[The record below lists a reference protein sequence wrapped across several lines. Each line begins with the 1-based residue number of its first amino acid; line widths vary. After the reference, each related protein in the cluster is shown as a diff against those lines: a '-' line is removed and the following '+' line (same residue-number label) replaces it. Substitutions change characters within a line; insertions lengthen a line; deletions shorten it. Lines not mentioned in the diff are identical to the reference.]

1 MGLFSAGLILHIARI
16 VPFIS
21 AGRNFQT
28 TVTGSLPF
36 NYRELSQRKWNKH
49 DSTKNPLIIG
59 LPFGAFISIRSDE
72 KPKDGLCHISQIST
86 RRLES
91 PSEILK
97 TGQEVFVKVIK
108 VQNDGKISL
117 SMRNIDQSKGAEVLE
132 TGTVE
137 PRAQK
142 RKQDPDLWELT
153 QMNSAFGVKKIAL
166 MGNGGDDPYAEVEE
180 AREQESEEEE
190 VEIEVSK
197 RVPSFL
203 KGKNLRLDVNESD
216 LTGTKNPEGSMTKV
230 AQYGSKFM
238 SEAKMRKLEQKY
250 EEDRAKRLEEKI
262 RMNGDPLNQMSRSSE
277 NEIKDSAYKEWQRQS
292 RNQSYGIRSSM
303 TIKEQRE
310 SLPVYQKRDA
320 LLQLVQQNDFLI
332 VVGETGSGKTTQIT
346 QYLAEEGYSTKGVIA
361 CTQPR
366 RVAATSVAKRVAQEV
381 GCRVGEEV
389 GYTIRFE
396 DCTSNKTIIKY
407 MTDGMLQREVLVDP
421 DLTKYSVIM
430 LDEAHERTIATD
442 VLFALLREAVIR
454 RKGGLKLI
462 VTSATLDSQKFSKYF
477 ENCPVFHI
485 EGRTFPVKIFY
496 TKEPE
501 LDYIQSTIETVID
514 VHTNNPPGDI
524 LVFLTGK
531 EEIDTCCETLVEK
544 MSLLRAEKPTV
555 SELIV
560 LPIYSSLPSEMQSR
574 IFEPTPPGKRKVV
587 LATNIAETSVTID
600 GIYYVIDPGY
610 VKVNA
615 YDPKLGMDTLIVQP
629 ISRAQADQ
637 RSGRAGRTG
646 PGICYRLYTKNA
658 YLNEMPANTVPEIQR
673 QNLSYTILMLK
684 AMGIDD
690 VLGFNFMDRPK
701 EQLILTA
708 LEELYILDALDE
720 NGVLTD
726 FGQRM
731 AFFPMEPLLS
741 KTLIQ
746 SIEFKCSDEVIT
758 IIAMLSVPDVFYRP
772 KEKRDEA
779 DRIKAKFHD
788 YNGDHLTLLN
798 VYNKWSDAENQ
809 RLWCQNNFVH
819 EKSMRRA
826 REVRRQL
833 LKIFDNLDKR
843 GRHTESSVISCRGNW
858 DLIRKAFVSGYFKNS
873 AKRAAT
879 HDPEEGSYR
888 TLVENTPVHIHPSS
902 SLFRKHGVDY
912 VIYHTL
918 VLTNKE
924 YMHCITKIDP
934 KWLVMYAPRFFRT
947 ADPSQLSTKKKTEKL
962 QPLFNRNDPKETW
975 RLSKGRR

>member
-1 MGLFSAGLILHIARI
+1 MIQEGQIYT
-16 VPFIS
+16 
-21 AGRNFQT
+21 GR
-28 TVTGSLPF
+28 VRGI
-36 NYRELSQRKWNKH
+36 K
-49 DSTKNPLIIG
+49 
-59 LPFGAFISIRSDE
+59 PFGAFISIRSEE
-72 KPKDGLCHISQIST
+72 KSKDGLCHISQIST

-117 SMRNIDQSKGAEVLE
+117 SMKNIDQSKGVEILE
-132 TGTVE
+132 TETVE
-137 PRAQK
+137 SRGQK
-142 RKQDPDLWELT
+142 RRQDADLWELT
-153 QMNSAFGVKKIAL
+153 QMNNAFGAKRIAL
-166 MGNGGDDPYAEVEE
+166 MGNGGEDPYAEVDE
-180 AREQESEEEE
+180 APEQDSEEEE

-197 RVPSFL
+197 SVPSFL
-203 KGKNLRLDVNESD
+203 KGKNLKLDVDESA
-216 LTGTKNPEGSMTKV
+216 LTVTKNPEGSMTRV

-238 SEAKMRKLEQKY
+238 SETKTRKLEKKK
-250 EEDRAKRLEEKI
+250 EEERNKRLEEKI
-262 RMNGDPLNQMSRSSE
+262 RMNGDPLNQMTRPTE
-277 NEIKDSAYKEWQRQS
+277 NEIKKSAYEEWQRQS
-292 RNQSYGIRSSM
+292 KNQSYGIRSNMS
-303 TIKEQRE
+303 IKEQRE
-310 SLPVYQKRDA
+310 SLPVYQKRDE
-320 LLQLVQQNDFLI
+320 LLRLVQQNDFLI

-346 QYLAEEGYSTKGVIA
+346 QYLAEEGYSSKGTIA

-381 GCRVGEEV
+381 GCKVGEEV

-407 MTDGMLQREVLVDP
+407 MTDGMLQREALVDP
-421 DLTKYSVIM
+421 DLMKYSVIM

-462 VTSATLDSQKFSKYF
+462 VTSATLDSQKFSRYF

-501 LDYIQSTIETVID
+501 LDYIQSSIETVID

-544 MSLLRAEKPTV
+544 MSLLRAEKPHV

-574 IFEPTPPGKRKVV
+574 IFEPTPSGKRKVV

-615 YDPKLGMDTLIVQP
+615 YDPKLGMDSLIVQP

-720 NGVLTD
+720 NGVLTE
-726 FGQRM
+726 FGKRM

-758 IIAMLSVPDVFYRP
+758 VIAMLSVPDIFYRP

-798 VYNKWSDAENQ
+798 VYNKWSDADNP
-809 RLWCQNNFVH
+809 RLWCQNNFIH

-843 GRHTESSVISCRGNW
+843 ERQAESSVISCRGNW
-858 DLIRKAFVSGYFKNS
+858 DLIRKAFVSGFFKNS

-879 HDPEEGSYR
+879 HDPDEGSYR

-934 KWLVMYAPRFFRT
+934 KWLLMYAPRFFKT
-947 ADPSQLSTKKKTEKL
+947 ADSSQLSTKKKTEKL
-962 QPLFNRNDPKETW
+962 QPLFNRNDPKENW